1 MAYASFPFIIPLKK
15 FQYSYRITQLSW
27 QRNLREFPLQRD
39 FNLFSYFP
47 QQNPTSDPSSLLRI
61 SVICSFLGILYE
73 LNHSMST
80 FVSLLCL
87 EQCFHV
93 QVCEVYI
100 FSCRYMHMCMQ
111 LHMCICMQRPKA
123 LYQLFFSIPFQLIIF
138 IEYILILATFC
149 GHSKNY
155 FFFDNLIV
163 CH

>member
-61 SVICSFLGILYE
+61 SVICSFLGILYK
-73 LNHSMST
+73 LNHSMSA

-100 FSCRYMHMCMQ
+100 YFHVGI
-111 LHMCICMQRPKA
+111 CICACSYTCAFACRGPR
-123 LYQLFFSIPFQLIIF
+123 LCI
-138 IEYILILATFC
+138 
-149 GHSKNY
+149 NY
-155 FFFDNLIV
+155 FSQFLFNLLFLQNIF
-163 CH
+163 